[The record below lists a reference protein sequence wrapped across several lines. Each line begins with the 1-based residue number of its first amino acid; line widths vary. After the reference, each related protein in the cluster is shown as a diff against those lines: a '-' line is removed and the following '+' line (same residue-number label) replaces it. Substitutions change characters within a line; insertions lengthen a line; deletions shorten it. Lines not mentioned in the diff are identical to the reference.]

1 MLDLFL
7 AVCCSLAIGMLFK
20 HAGRQRL
27 DRTALLTVN
36 YAAAV
41 ALALVLLMLGG
52 REVAGGLTP
61 DAALIALSVVTGA
74 LLIAGFFVLSLAT
87 DIAGMSLAI
96 GVMRVSVVIPFLM
109 SWIIWDEVPTA
120 AQLVGLMV
128 AGVAFFLIAWRRRP
142 EPEADAALAVTSG
155 PTAAA
160 ERTRVARPVEPPA
173 TQALEMNARVFGV
186 LMLVFL
192 AGGAVDV
199 SMKAFEESF
208 GARNSR
214 VLFLL
219 LAFGIAFLI
228 GLTVVLWRGVRQGRW
243 PTAAT
248 VGWGVVLGLINYG
261 SLEFILRAI
270 NQLPGTFVF
279 PVNNIAIVLL
289 AAALGVWVWGERLTR
304 LNRIGLGLAVV
315 ALLLL
320 NL

>member
-1 MLDLFL
+1 
-7 AVCCSLAIGMLFK
+7 
-20 HAGRQRL
+20 
-27 DRTALLTVN
+27 
-36 YAAAV
+36 
-41 ALALVLLMLGG
+41 
-52 REVAGGLTP
+52 
-61 DAALIALSVVTGA
+61 
-74 LLIAGFFVLSLAT
+74 
-87 DIAGMSLAI
+87 
-96 GVMRVSVVIPFLM
+96 
-109 SWIIWDEVPTA
+109 
-120 AQLVGLMV
+120 
-128 AGVAFFLIAWRRRP
+128 
-142 EPEADAALAVTSG
+142 
-155 PTAAA
+155 
-160 ERTRVARPVEPPA
+160 
-173 TQALEMNARVFGV
+173 MNARVFGV

>member
-7 AVCCSLAIGMLFK
+7 AVCCSLAIGMIFK

-41 ALALVLLMLGG
+41 GLALALLMLGG
-52 REVAGGLTP
+52 REVTEGLTP
-61 DAALIALSVVTGA
+61 DAALIALSVATGA

-96 GVMRVSVVIPFLM
+96 GVMRVSVVIPFLT
-109 SWIIWDEVPTA
+109 SWVIWDEVPSV
-120 AQLVGLMV
+120 AQLGGLML
-128 AGVAFFLIAWRRRP
+128 AGAAFFLIAWRRRP
-142 EPEADAALAVTSG
+142 EPESRSERVVPAGGAA
-155 PTAAA
+155 TAG
-160 ERTRVARPVEPPA
+160 PPA
-173 TQALEMNARVFGV
+173 QPLEQQELEVSWRVFGV
-186 LMLVFL
+186 LILVFL

-208 GARNSR
+208 GAQNSR

-228 GLTVVLWRGVRQGRW
+228 GLAIVLWRGTRHDRW

-248 VGWGVVLGLINYG
+248 VRWGVVLGLINYG

-270 NQLPGTFVF
+270 DQLPGTFVF